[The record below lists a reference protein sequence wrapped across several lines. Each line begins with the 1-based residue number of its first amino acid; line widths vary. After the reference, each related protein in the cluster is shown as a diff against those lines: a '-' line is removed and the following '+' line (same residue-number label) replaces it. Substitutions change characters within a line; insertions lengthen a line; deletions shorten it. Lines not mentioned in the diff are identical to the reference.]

1 MYKIAGV
8 NFFEASDSDQ
18 DLVRGY
24 MEAQKQRFEENFK
37 NIPEEVRNY
46 SLDQTVQGIIERLE
60 NDKDPAYRGLVA
72 YVTNNLNT
80 VRFIKPYEDHW
91 LKFLSSMQFDPSII
105 TFSVMGTLS
114 GYVNDRPWIRDD
126 KDLMAYV
133 STVEDS
139 RYLRV
144 NKRAAIVTT
153 NGLQYGLSEDI
164 IKLFKKQF
172 EGTYEEGDVIYI
184 RYAPAQDTSV
194 ALLLN
199 RYIHLLL

>member
-1 MYKIAGV
+1 
-8 NFFEASDSDQ
+8 
-18 DLVRGY
+18 
-24 MEAQKQRFEENFK
+24 
-37 NIPEEVRNY
+37 
-46 SLDQTVQGIIERLE
+46 
-60 NDKDPAYRGLVA
+60 
-72 YVTNNLNT
+72 
-80 VRFIKPYEDHW
+80 
-91 LKFLSSMQFDPSII
+91 MQFDPSII